1 MTYDY
6 LVETYDTERLKVL
19 STWRLFWDEDLPVRP
34 RDDDRRG
41 RSVLEQMIHQC
52 VSEDIWFR
60 TMLGIHA
67 PVPPL
72 PESET
77 RSELIARY
85 AENSAARLDA
95 LRSQGSGWWEGE
107 TDFFEVRRTRAWVM
121 VRRIAH
127 TAHHRGQQA
136 TMLRMLGRDL
146 YSTYGPT
153 ADTGGLMQD
162 HAPTIYAFRDEAAI
176 LAGGPKTA
184 FPELVERAVTERP
197 ER

>member
-1 MTYDY
+1 MSYDF
-6 LVETYDTERLKVL
+6 LVETYATERLKVL
-19 STWRLFWDEDLPVRP
+19 TTWNLFRDADLCVRP

-41 RSVLEQMIHQC
+41 RSVLEQMVHQC

-60 TMLGIHA
+60 TMLVIDVQA
-67 PVPPL
+67 PPL
-72 PESET
+72 PKRET
-77 RSELIARY
+77 PSGFIARY
-85 AENSAARLDA
+85 GEDSGARLEA
-95 LRSQGSGWWEGE
+95 LQSQGSSWWEAE

-153 ADTGGLMQD
+153 ADTGGLMQN
-162 HAPTIYAFRDEAAI
+162 HAPTVYAFRDEAAI
-176 LAGGPKTA
+176 LAEGPMIVL
-184 FPELVERAVTERP
+184 PEPVDRAVTERP
-197 ER
+197 EN

>member
-1 MTYDY
+1 MNYDF

-19 STWRLFWDEDLPVRP
+19 STWSLFRDEDLPVRP
-34 RDDDRRG
+34 RDDDHRG
-41 RSVLEQMIHQC
+41 RSILEQMVHQC
-52 VSEDIWFR
+52 VSEDLWFR
-60 TMLGIHA
+60 TMLGIDVQA
-67 PVPPL
+67 PPL
-72 PESET
+72 PQRET
-77 RSELIARY
+77 WSDFIARY
-85 AENSAARLDA
+85 GEDSAARLEA
-95 LRSQGSGWWEGE
+95 LRHKAASWWEAQ

-162 HAPTIYAFRDEAAI
+162 HAPTVYAFRDEAAI
-176 LAGGPKTA
+176 LAGEPKTA
-184 FPELVERAVTERP
+184 LPELVERAVTERP